1 MRSERF
7 RATKPAMASRGS
19 DSASTWRLG
28 LADLI
33 DLEVQLAHDEE
44 RSEAELAARDARV
57 ARAIRGHPVSRRA
70 LLSTWLREVRDREAP
85 SPGQAIARAHRRASA
100 LLSLAMFSVGV
111 VVAVSIFNF
120 TGDHP
125 INVLIV
131 LGVFVL
137 LQLISLAVSL
147 VAVAIAGA
155 SPGFFEGLPL
165 VLFMKQLAARLWRRA
180 SERSLDDTTRTGV
193 NRMLSRRSLYRR
205 VERHLLF
212 RHVQVAAAWFNAGA
226 LAVLL
231 VEVTVTDLAF
241 GWSTTLELGPE
252 RFFQICERLS
262 LPWSLWFPEAV
273 PSLDLVRATQYFR
286 LEGAYVGA
294 TEGSRIA
301 DPSLSGR
308 WWPFLAACV
317 VVYGLLPRVVLAWWS
332 KLMVSLGLRTLPLDT
347 PDITRLLA
355 RLTAPEL
362 RRSHGDDPG
371 NVTPLGTGLE
381 PVTGPKSKPGRAIG
395 VLWREAEIPQSSVAD
410 FSRRRY
416 QAALHGALGAAGGH
430 DFAQD
435 ERFVA
440 SLDPADD
447 ATVLIVAEPWTVP
460 DAALKRF
467 IGEIRTR
474 GKRRP
479 IVVALTGGGTDE
491 DAAIW
496 SGYLTELRD
505 PYLYF
510 EREAQLSSGA
520 AS

>member
-1 MRSERF
+1 MRLAPF
-7 RATKPAMASRGS
+7 RAKKPAMASRGS
-19 DSASTWRLG
+19 DSAPTRRLG

-33 DLEVQLAHDEE
+33 DLEVQLAADEE

-57 ARAIRGHPVSRRA
+57 AAVTRGRPDSRRA
-70 LLSTWLREVRDREAP
+70 VLAAWLHEVRPREAP
-85 SPGQAIARAHRRASA
+85 SPGQSVVRAYRRASA
-100 LLSLAMFSVGV
+100 LLSLAMFGVGA

-137 LQLISLAVSL
+137 LQLLSLAVSVVAL
-147 VAVAIAGA
+147 AVAAA
-155 SPGFFEGLPL
+155 RPGFYDGLPL

-180 SERSLDDTTRTGV
+180 AEGRIDETTRIAV
-193 NRMLSRRSLYRR
+193 NRMLSRRSLYRT

-212 RHVQVAAAWFNAGA
+212 RHVQVAAAWFNLGA
-226 LAVLL
+226 LVVLL

-241 GWSTTLELGPE
+241 GWSTTLQLGPG
-252 RFFQICERLS
+252 RFFQMCQRLS
-262 LPWSLWFPEAV
+262 VPWLHWLPEAV

-294 TEGSRIA
+294 TEGARIA
-301 DPSLSGR
+301 DPSLSGQ
-308 WWPFLAACV
+308 WWPFLAACI
-317 VVYGLLPRVVLAWWS
+317 VVYGLLPRVVLAAWS
-332 KLMVSLGLRTLPLDT
+332 ALMVALSLRTVPLDT
-347 PDITRLLA
+347 PDTTRLLA

-362 RRSHGDDPG
+362 QRRHGEDPG
-371 NVTPLGTGLE
+371 NVTPLGAGLD
-381 PVTGPKSKPGRAIG
+381 PVASPRSTSGRAVG
-395 VLWREAEIPQSSVAD
+395 VLWRDAEISEPRVAD
-410 FSRRRY
+410 FSRRHY
-416 QAALHGALGAAGGH
+416 HAALQGTLGVAGGH

-435 ERFVA
+435 ERFVT
-440 SLDPADD
+440 SLDTADD
-447 ATVLIVAEPWTVP
+447 ALVLIVAEPWTVP

-467 IGEIRTR
+467 IGEIRRR
-474 GKRRP
+474 GKNRP
-479 IVVALTGGGTDE
+479 IVVALTEGGTNE

-496 SGYLTELRD
+496 AGYLAELRD

-510 EREAQLSSGA
+510 EQEARVSAEA

>member
-1 MRSERF
+1 
-7 RATKPAMASRGS
+7 MASRGS
-19 DSASTWRLG
+19 YSTSARRLG

-33 DLEVQLAHDEE
+33 DLEVQLADDEE

-57 ARAIRGHPVSRRA
+57 ARAIRGQPGSRRD
-70 LLSTWLREVRDREAP
+70 LLAAWLHEVRRKEAP
-85 SPGQAIARAHRRASA
+85 SPGQAVTRAYRRASA
-100 LLSLAMFSVGV
+100 LLSLAMFGVGAF
-111 VVAVSIFNF
+111 VAVSIFNF

-147 VAVAIAGA
+147 VAVVIATA
-155 SPGFFEGLPL
+155 RPGFFQGLPL

-180 SERSLDDTTRTGV
+180 SERSSGDTTRSAV
-193 NRMLSRRSLYRR
+193 NRMLSRRSLYGR
-205 VERHLLF
+205 VERYLLF

-231 VEVTVTDLAF
+231 IEVTVTDLAF
-241 GWSTTLELGPE
+241 GWSTTLQLGPD

-262 LPWSLWFPEAV
+262 APWSPWLAEAV

-294 TEGSRIA
+294 TEGARIA
-301 DPSLSGR
+301 DPAMSGR
-308 WWPFLAACV
+308 WWPFLAACL
-317 VVYGLLPRVVLAWWS
+317 VVYGLLPRVVLAGWS
-332 KLMVSLGLRTLPLDT
+332 KLMVSLSLHTVPLDT
-347 PDITRLLA
+347 PDISRVLA
-355 RLTAPEL
+355 RLSAPEL
-362 RRSHGDDPG
+362 QRRHGEDPG
-371 NVTPLGTGLE
+371 NVTPLGAGLDRLTSLK
-381 PVTGPKSKPGRAIG
+381 PKPGRAIG
-395 VLWREAEIPQSSVAD
+395 VLWREAEIPQSSIAD

-416 QAALHGALGAAGGH
+416 QAALRGTLGAAGGH

-435 ERFVA
+435 EHFVA

-447 ATVLIVAEPWTVP
+447 AIVLIVAEPWTVP

-474 GKRRP
+474 GKSRP

-496 SGYLTELRD
+496 SGYLAELRD

-510 EREAQLSSGA
+510 EQEAQLPAEA